1 MQLSNAT
8 PLSDVSFHQG
18 WKTRKTL
25 IKRVSGACEA
35 SWREF
40 FMIYKG
46 FVASIARGN
55 GVAANDLDDVIQAIF
70 LEIHR
75 DFRRPNPP
83 DFRER
88 SFGAWLGQ
96 KVKWRVLEYHRH
108 RHRREHPTDPAD
120 LDHSEADRPFEDV
133 WAREWE
139 RKVLEVAMSKVAE
152 SPRNLLVF
160 HALAVQNRP
169 VEEVCRMFEISRSNA
184 DTIKKRVKDK
194 LDPIVQEIEAG
205 EV

>member
-1 MQLSNAT
+1 M
-8 PLSDVSFHQG
+8 DHDKG

-25 IKRVSGACEA
+25 IERVSGACEA

-55 GVAANDLDDVIQAIF
+55 GVAADDLDDVIQAIF

-75 DFRRPNPP
+75 DFRRPDPP
-83 DFRER
+83 DFRDR

-108 RHRREHPTDPAD
+108 RHRRERATDPAD
-120 LDHSEADRPFEDV
+120 LMLNEQERPFEEG
-133 WAREWE
+133 WACEWE

-169 VEEVCRMFEISRSNA
+169 VEEVCGMFGISRTNA

-194 LDPIVQEIEAG
+194 LDPVVREIEAG
-205 EV
+205 EI